1 MIIMNNSSTPPD
13 TISTDCKPN
22 PPVANGSGESCGER
36 TDFNLW
42 LVRLESRIDDLATK
56 DDLQTFKCE
65 VQAYLDDVQTCLDR
79 WLFRFVMLA
88 IATFVGACLFA
99 LGIL

>member
-1 MIIMNNSSTPPD
+1 MNNSSTPPD
-13 TISTDCKPN
+13 TISTNRKPN
-22 PPVANGSGESCGER
+22 PPVAYGSSEGRGDWNEF
-36 TDFNLW
+36 DLW

-88 IATFVGACLFA
+88 IATFVGTCLFA